1 MGNSC
6 VTLIS
11 QPVFFQMVLVKLAS
25 EIKHYDW
32 NNGTLD
38 QKGSDPDVMAT
49 LLRRVVKLY
58 CPQWQLIF
66 QRGQWCLNTSVLLF
80 VILVEQPEWI
90 LQADNQDSLPPLI
103 QLEPQGR
110 KHFRHVSTILNP
122 TICRDNWN
130 VGPSPLERIGNRR
143 CDRTNLVFWT
153 IVILDNNSDWRKSA
167 SRQLWRTVVDTTSDA
182 ISLRERDMGV

>member
-1 MGNSC
+1 MC
-6 VTLIS
+6 CYLW
-11 QPVFFQMVLVKLAS
+11 FRK
-25 EIKHYDW
+25 
-32 NNGTLD
+32 
-38 QKGSDPDVMAT
+38 
-49 LLRRVVKLY
+49 
-58 CPQWQLIF
+58 
-66 QRGQWCLNTSVLLF
+66 
-80 VILVEQPEWI
+80 I

-153 IVILDNNSDWRKSA
+153 IVISDNNSDWRKSA
-167 SRQLWRTVVDTTSDA
+167 SRQLWWAVVDTTSDT
-182 ISLRERDMGV
+182 ITLRERDMDWDEGGHKFWWEWTQILRDKENGSLDNQDGSASTAAPARTLSPRSKVICTNGLQKLVPRKKKFSFF